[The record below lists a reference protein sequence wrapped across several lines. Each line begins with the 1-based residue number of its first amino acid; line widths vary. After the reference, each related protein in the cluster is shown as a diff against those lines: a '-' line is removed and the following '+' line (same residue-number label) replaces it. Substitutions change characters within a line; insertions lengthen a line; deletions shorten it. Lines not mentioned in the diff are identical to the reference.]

1 MSEVA
6 AWYVAGAIV
15 MWATGYAAG
24 AIHASI
30 NRLMDASR

>member
-1 MSEVA
+1 MSDVA

-15 MWATGYAAG
+15 MWASGFCAG

-30 NRLMDASR
+30 NRLMDTSR